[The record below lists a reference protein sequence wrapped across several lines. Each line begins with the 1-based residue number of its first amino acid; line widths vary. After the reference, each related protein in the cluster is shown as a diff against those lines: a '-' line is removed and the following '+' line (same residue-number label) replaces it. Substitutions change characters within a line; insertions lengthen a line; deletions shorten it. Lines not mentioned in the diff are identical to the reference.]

1 MLKPQNKI
9 RAFRKVFFALYFR
22 RPLSL
27 DRYNGCSKED
37 VRSMYGERPRAVEI
51 VHATAD
57 ELTSPV
63 RQLRLAFGRRKK
75 KSQWLME
82 ITSEYVFVSC
92 WDYTNWGAVQGS
104 ALQLFTA
111 ALKDAPDL
119 ALDGVQLGVT
129 DLFENDARAAPLT
142 DIFLPDSPYLTKA
155 YTETNGLAQ
164 RLSLNSLPLC
174 GRTSPRIAH
183 LDIRRSA
190 LRKASWLLPNQLHVR
205 HTQSVNLHDDTPLI
219 TTAELQAGNCSVV
232 TRLFAAMYEDNTALL
247 RNLLRPPLLR
257 KLGLTMSNCL

>member
-155 YTETNGLAQ
+155 SRPAAFPEQSASVWSHVAPYRPSGHPAF
-164 RLSLNSLPLC
+164 
-174 GRTSPRIAH
+174 
-183 LDIRRSA
+183 RSA
-190 LRKASWLLPNQLHVR
+190 QSLMVASQSIARPAYPVR
-205 HTQSVNLHDDTPLI
+205 QS
-219 TTAELQAGNCSVV
+219 A
-232 TRLFAAMYEDNTALL
+232 
-247 RNLLRPPLLR
+247 
-257 KLGLTMSNCL
+257 